1 VSLVGTITELL
12 LLEHVEDAWQWTPI
26 VLMTAALLTLGWH
39 ALDRGPASL
48 NVLRGLMVLCVV
60 SGFLGVLLHYRG
72 NVEFEL
78 EMYPDLSGWKLFKE
92 SMMGATPALAP
103 GAMIQVGLVAWH
115 GPSATPPCRQTG
127 RHNQLRNDAMIRQ
140 RILPLVV
147 AAAALLPFT
156 ASAQL
161 GRQMGLIDPNVAT
174 EAQLLAV
181 PNMNATVVKAL
192 MAKRPFMNIVE
203 LNTWLLSQGLT
214 QAQLGESYG
223 KMFIH
228 VNLNVSPREEILLI
242 PRAGA
247 RMAREFDE
255 YKPYTGGYAQF
266 RREIGKYV
274 NEQEVAHLEQ
284 YTFIPIDLNTASD
297 SAILSIPG
305 TGPRM
310 LREFK
315 EYRPYPNIEKF
326 RKEIGKYVN
335 EKEVARL
342 ERYVI
347 VK

>member
-1 VSLVGTITELL
+1 
-12 LLEHVEDAWQWTPI
+12 
-26 VLMTAALLTLGWH
+26 
-39 ALDRGPASL
+39 
-48 NVLRGLMVLCVV
+48 
-60 SGFLGVLLHYRG
+60 
-72 NVEFEL
+72 
-78 EMYPDLSGWKLFKE
+78 
-92 SMMGATPALAP
+92 
-103 GAMIQVGLVAWH
+103 
-115 GPSATPPCRQTG
+115 
-127 RHNQLRNDAMIRQ
+127 MIRQ
-140 RILPLVV
+140 RILPLIV
-147 AAAALLPFT
+147 AAAALMPIT

-161 GRQMGLIDPNVAT
+161 GRQTGLIDPNVAT

-181 PNMNATVVKAL
+181 PNLNATVVKAL
-192 MAKRPFMNIVE
+192 MAKRPFMNVVE

-214 QAQLGESYG
+214 QAQLGESYM

-228 VNLNVSPREEILLI
+228 VNLNLSPREEILLI
-242 PRAGA
+242 PRAGN

-284 YTFIPIDLNTASD
+284 YTFIPIELNTATD

-305 TGPRM
+305 MGPRM

-342 ERYVI
+342 ERYVT
-347 VK
+347 VKP

>member
-1 VSLVGTITELL
+1 MIRTT
-12 LLEHVEDAWQWTPI
+12 
-26 VLMTAALLTLGWH
+26 
-39 ALDRGPASL
+39 
-48 NVLRGLMVLCVV
+48 VLRML
-60 SGFLGVLLHYRG
+60 
-72 NVEFEL
+72 
-78 EMYPDLSGWKLFKE
+78 
-92 SMMGATPALAP
+92 
-103 GAMIQVGLVAWH
+103 
-115 GPSATPPCRQTG
+115 
-127 RHNQLRNDAMIRQ
+127 
-140 RILPLVV
+140 V
-147 AAAALLPFT
+147 AAAIVAPLP

-181 PNMNATVVKAL
+181 PNLTAPIVKEL

-214 QAQLGESYG
+214 QEKLTEAYG

-228 VNLNVSPREEILLI
+228 VNLNLAPRAEILLI
-242 PRAGA
+242 PRAGN

-305 TGPRM
+305 SGPRV

-326 RKEIGKYVN
+326 RREMGKYWN

-342 ERYVI
+342 ERYVTI
-347 VK
+347 KP

>member
-1 VSLVGTITELL
+1 MIRTRVLQLAVAVG
-12 LLEHVEDAWQWTPI
+12 
-26 VLMTAALLTLGWH
+26 
-39 ALDRGPASL
+39 
-48 NVLRGLMVLCVV
+48 
-60 SGFLGVLLHYRG
+60 
-72 NVEFEL
+72 
-78 EMYPDLSGWKLFKE
+78 
-92 SMMGATPALAP
+92 ALAP
-103 GAMIQVGLVAWH
+103 L
-115 GPSATPPCRQTG
+115 
-127 RHNQLRNDAMIRQ
+127 
-140 RILPLVV
+140 
-147 AAAALLPFT
+147 T

-161 GRQMGLIDPNVAT
+161 GRQMGLVDPNVAT

-181 PNMNATVVKAL
+181 PHMNATVAKAL
-192 MAKRPFMNIVE
+192 MEKRPFMNIVE
-203 LNTWLLSQGLT
+203 LNTWLLTQGLT
-214 QAQLGESYG
+214 QQQLGESYT

-255 YKPYTGGYAQF
+255 YKPYNGGYAQF

-305 TGPRM
+305 SGPRV

-326 RKEIGKYVN
+326 RREMGKYWN

-342 ERYVI
+342 ERYVTI
-347 VK
+347 KN